1 MIKFPGFILNIIFS
15 CKSMELVI
23 TCLDSLGT
31 SVHIKYIELFSKNAT
46 RGYRKSSYYFK

>member
-1 MIKFPGFILNIIFS
+1 MIKFTCSTLNLIFS

-31 SVHIKYIELFSKNAT
+31 SVHIKYIELFPKNAT
-46 RGYRKSSYYFK
+46 RGY